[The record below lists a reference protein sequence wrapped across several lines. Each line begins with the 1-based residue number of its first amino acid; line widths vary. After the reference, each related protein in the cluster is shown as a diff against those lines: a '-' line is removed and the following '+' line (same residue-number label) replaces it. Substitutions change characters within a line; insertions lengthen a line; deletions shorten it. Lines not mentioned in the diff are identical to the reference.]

1 VIFFLP
7 RDIVVGEGFLW
18 RSKIPRSYV
27 RTSVRFETK
36 LIKGGIVL
44 RLSLVSKGNTMTK
57 RCVWSWW
64 LPYFVVIW
72 IRNGYCA

>member
-27 RTSVRFETK
+27 RTKCTLRDEAYYGGDSVTPVARVE
-36 LIKGGIVL
+36 G
-44 RLSLVSKGNTMTK
+44 
-57 RCVWSWW
+57 
-64 LPYFVVIW
+64 
-72 IRNGYCA
+72 

>member
-36 LIKGGIVL
+36 LIRGGDSVTPVA
-44 RLSLVSKGNTMTK
+44 RVEG
-57 RCVWSWW
+57 
-64 LPYFVVIW
+64 
-72 IRNGYCA
+72 

>member
-18 RSKIPRSYV
+18 RSKTPRSYV

-36 LIKGGIVL
+36 LVRRGIVL

-57 RCVWSWW
+57 
-64 LPYFVVIW
+64 
-72 IRNGYCA
+72 